1 MDSGHQGGKAESCR
15 EQVMA
20 AAERRWLFQQW
31 WGADCGQD
39 VIKNHS
45 CTGGK
50 TGRSGLPL
58 GMQQAR
64 ERFYLMYFT
73 PEFCI
78 GFNWEILCS
87 EFCYDLPNWKSLW
100 GFLGCWFLGKK
111 KRHRPELWPAQ
122 PCPPSL
128 WWSGATL
135 CSQQEESWQG
145 TAKGTVLRPA
155 SCAQHWGSSH
165 TRAAQSIPS
174 WPRRWYFCSETGLE
188 PSRWHGSRAVWQ
200 PHLCP
205 VSTQK
210 SVPSASAL
218 CPGTRHAEIVI

>member
-145 TAKGTVLRPA
+145 TDKA
-155 SCAQHWGSSH
+155 
-165 TRAAQSIPS
+165 PS
-174 WPRRWYFCSETGLE
+174 WDLHHVLSTEGHPTHVQPNPSLLDPEGGIFAVRQVWNQADGMVHVLCGSPICVLCPPRRVCHQ
-188 PSRWHGSRAVWQ
+188 RQ
-200 PHLCP
+200 LC
-205 VSTQK
+205 VQG
-210 SVPSASAL
+210 
-218 CPGTRHAEIVI
+218 PGMLK